1 MVSNSFSWFLFN
13 LFVCL
18 IALLCLFV
26 FPITVL
32 VWSDP
37 GGRNWPKYL
46 IRLQSTDWLAANLNH
61 LQIVQNLVSKNHL
74 KDIRLLSKFHLLFF
88 RDIFTTFCLIPFW
101 RRLSH
106 SQFLQNSNVAKIIQK
121 ICKKC
126 SIAHWWSK
134 DWLNDSGCL
143 LHCSLSLLP
152 PHGPLLPWGHSR
164 RWFEAGLENWILG

>member
-1 MVSNSFSWFLFN
+1 MSSNSFAWLSFN
-13 LFVCL
+13 LFVWL

-37 GGRNWPKYL
+37 VGWNWPKYL
-46 IRLQSTDWLAANLNH
+46 IRLQSTDWLAANLNY

-106 SQFLQNSNVAKIIQK
+106 SQFLQNWNVAKIIQK
-121 ICKKC
+121 ICKNCRFALNKYKAMKR
-126 SIAHWWSK
+126 SVSWRDIFWLSEKLDDHVRSK
-134 DWLNDSGCL
+134 DWVNDSGCQKKL
-143 LHCSLSLLP
+143 TQ
-152 PHGPLLPWGHSR
+152 
-164 RWFEAGLENWILG
+164 